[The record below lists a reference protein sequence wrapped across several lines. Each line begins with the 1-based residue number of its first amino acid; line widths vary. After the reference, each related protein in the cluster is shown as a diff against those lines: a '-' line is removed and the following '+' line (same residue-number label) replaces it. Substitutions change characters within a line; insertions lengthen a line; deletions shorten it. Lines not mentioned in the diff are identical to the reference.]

1 MRCQELEKYAIPYV
15 DGGLGGREHGE
26 VEQHLRECAAC
37 AERLQGFAEVNARLG
52 EWEEIRPSASF
63 DARLEQRIAAQR
75 AASRSWWERFVYGLM
90 PFHKPVLAGGVAAM
104 ILAAVFLVQYAPIP
118 SGQETAEPET
128 VPAVAALSASEEL
141 ALYQEMPVLEN
152 WELLSNFEVLQELRV
167 STP

>member
-90 PFHKPVLAGGVAAM
+90 PFHKPVLAGGVAANSTLRERLTREGEEHGIRVYFPPLNLCLDNAAM
-104 ILAAVFLVQYAPIP
+104 IAGLAFHLKN
-118 SGQETAEPET
+118 E
-128 VPAVAALSASEEL
+128 
-141 ALYQEMPVLEN
+141 
-152 WELLSNFEVLQELRV
+152 RR
-167 STP
+167 